1 MGRKRY
7 GFDENR
13 INRFI
18 KEGRGQGTGK
28 NYKPW
33 LTVADV
39 PSLGRVH
46 RVFCPKTE
54 REHHLM
60 SDNEYYAFL
69 LQWWDDSVLDIREQY
84 PLLNRK
90 ETLEIAARSGIR
102 HPMDPVSRTLWVLTT
117 DLVLTVR
124 NANGNKTVAY
134 AVKEAKAL
142 ENERTLE
149 KLEIERRYWE
159 RREVKWQILTNEQ
172 VKNNF
177 TKNLSWILG
186 NEVAKTAPS
195 PFQDYLLSKIKKE
208 LVVKQRALPRLQMRL
223 LCSSVDEKMD
233 CRPGTTLSVFR
244 KLIEEK
250 KIHVDLNL
258 RSIQDLPANAFR
270 MQVP

>member
-7 GFDENR
+7 GFDEKR
-13 INRFI
+13 ISRFI

-46 RVFCPKTE
+46 RVFCTKTE

-84 PLLNRK
+84 PLLDRK
-90 ETLEIAARSGIR
+90 ETLEIAARNGIT
-102 HPMDPVSRTLWVLTT
+102 PPKDPVSRALWVLTT

-124 NANGNKTVAY
+124 TDSGNKTVAY

-142 ENERTLE
+142 EDERTLQ

-159 RREVKWQILTNEQ
+159 RRKVKWQILTNEQ

-186 NEVAKTAPS
+186 SEVAKTASS
-195 PFQDYLLSKIKKE
+195 PFNDYIHQIIKKE
-208 LVVKQRALPRLQMRL
+208 IVIKQLALPRLQMRL
-223 LCSSVDEKMD
+223 LCSSIDKKMS
-233 CRPGTTLSVFR
+233 CTPGTTLSVFR
-244 KLIEEK
+244 KLIETKEML
-250 KIHVDLNL
+250 VDLNS
-258 RSIQDLPANAFR
+258 RSIQDLPADAFR
-270 MQVP
+270 MQEL